1 MQFSQQK
8 VISRCTSSHSGNNSV
23 KVTFSKTDYFPNTMG
38 PFAVEEMVEED
49 CCSGEQAENSHF
61 HPIFGLLTTF
71 LKKDPKLP

>member
-1 MQFSQQK
+1 
-8 VISRCTSSHSGNNSV
+8 
-23 KVTFSKTDYFPNTMG
+23 MG